1 MKRNLWI
8 WIAGLGLALLL
19 LPGCNTAGKNLTS
32 FVKALANDPA
42 TVRLSYG
49 PLIFERFVPAT
60 NIVAAPDL
68 GGAILAAYQLG
79 RLGLATPGT
88 PAAAVGAVLAAPQI
102 FFQPQ
107 ALPPLTPVPLVA
119 TNILFIPVPPPSSK

>member
-1 MKRNLWI
+1 MKHTLWI
-8 WIAGLGLALLL
+8 WIAGIGLALLL
-19 LPGCNTAGKNLTS
+19 LPGCNSMGKTVTGLA
-32 FVKALANDPA
+32 KALAKDPA

-49 PLIFERFVPAT
+49 PLIFERFVPST

-79 RLGLATPGT
+79 RLALAPPGT
-88 PAAAVGAVLAAPQI
+88 PAAVGGAVPAPQV

-107 ALPPLTPVPLVA
+107 AIPLTSLPLIP
-119 TNILFIPVPPPSSK
+119 TNILFIPVPPPQK

>member
-1 MKRNLWI
+1 MKGTLWI
-8 WIAGLGLALLL
+8 WIAALGLALLL
-19 LPGCNTAGKNLTS
+19 LPGCNTAGKNLTGL
-32 FVKALANDPA
+32 VKALANDPA
-42 TVRLSYG
+42 TVRISYG

-79 RLGLATPGT
+79 RLGLAQPGT
-88 PAAAVGAVLAAPQI
+88 PAAAVGAVPAAPQI

-107 ALPPLTPVPLVA
+107 AIPLTAMPLIP
-119 TNILFIPVPPPSSK
+119 TNSLFIPVPPPSSK

>member
-1 MKRNLWI
+1 MAQPDGYYCPRLKPRKIMKRNLWI

-68 GGAILAAYQLG
+68 SL
-79 RLGLATPGT
+79 RLRH
-88 PAAAVGAVLAAPQI
+88 V
-102 FFQPQ
+102 
-107 ALPPLTPVPLVA
+107 
-119 TNILFIPVPPPSSK
+119 